1 MITKPMDVLSL
12 YPVRKNKRQKAAFR
26 DDVQSY
32 IQSLGYICT
41 TEKGSMGSRNVV
53 IGDPKTAKY
62 LVTAHYDTPPRL
74 PFPNFITPLN
84 FGIYLLYQLVIVA
97 LLLICSIAPGVIVG
111 ILVGNSEIGSGVS
124 MILYWTLLILMMAG
138 PANKHNANDNTSGVV
153 TILETARNLPAEYR
167 HQVCFVLFDLE
178 EAGLIGS
185 SSYRKRHKKESAH
198 QIVLNCDCVG
208 DGNEMVLFPTKK
220 LKNADMMDLL
230 KTAEMDCDGKSVRV
244 HRKGFSFYP
253 SDQMNF
259 PYGVGIAAFRRKK
272 GIGIYCDKI
281 HTRKDTI
288 LEEENVIILSRQLRN
303 ILCGS
308 AQ

>member
-53 IGDPKTAKY
+53 IGDPKAAKY

-97 LLLICSIAPGVIVG
+97 LLLICSIAPGVIVA

-153 TILETARNLPAEYR
+153 TILETARNLRRNTGIKSALCCLTWKRPA
-167 HQVCFVLFDLE
+167 
-178 EAGLIGS
+178 
-185 SSYRKRHKKESAH
+185 
-198 QIVLNCDCVG
+198 
-208 DGNEMVLFPTKK
+208 
-220 LKNADMMDLL
+220 
-230 KTAEMDCDGKSVRV
+230 
-244 HRKGFSFYP
+244 
-253 SDQMNF
+253 
-259 PYGVGIAAFRRKK
+259 
-272 GIGIYCDKI
+272 
-281 HTRKDTI
+281 
-288 LEEENVIILSRQLRN
+288 
-303 ILCGS
+303 
-308 AQ
+308 